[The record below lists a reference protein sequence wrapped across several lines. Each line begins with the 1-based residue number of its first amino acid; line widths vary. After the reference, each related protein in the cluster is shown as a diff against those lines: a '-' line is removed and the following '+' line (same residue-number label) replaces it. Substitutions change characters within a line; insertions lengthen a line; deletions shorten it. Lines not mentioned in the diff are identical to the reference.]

1 MENILTKEEIEALLT
16 AVFEGRIDPDRELAR
31 VEGEV
36 TKYDLFS
43 TNAYKGFVPN
53 MDLIYEGYIRY
64 NRVTLSNRLRKMVE
78 IRKSTARAYKFDEF
92 LQTLPSPVCMAIF
105 KIDPLKGAALLAL
118 DSTLVFSVVESILGG
133 AGSPKVPEGD
143 RMFTS
148 IELKLMQKLVKDILQ
163 DLEKAWTPLIATHM
177 SLIKIEMNPRLVNI
191 VPPEYQV
198 VATTLEIQ
206 IEQIVGTMTVVVPYM
221 TIDPIRDKLK
231 SGSQYDLMAVDPE
244 WAMRLS
250 NELLEA
256 PLELVVE
263 LGSSVITMQE
273 LLNLTPGDTILLN
286 TTYDNDLLMN
296 VGGVQKFMGAPGVRH
311 GNKAIRITEVIRQE
325 GSAAR

>member
-53 MDLIYEGYIRY
+53 MDLIYEGYIRF

-78 IRKSTARAYKFDEF
+78 IRKSSARAYKFDEF

-118 DSTLVFSVVESILGG
+118 DSTLVFSVVDSILGG
-133 AGSPKVPEGD
+133 AGNPKLPEGD

-148 IELKLMQKLVKDILQ
+148 IELKLMEKLVKDILQ
-163 DLEKAWTPLIATHM
+163 DMEKAWMPLIASHM
-177 SLIKIEMNPRLVNI
+177 NLIKIEMNPRLVNI

-206 IEQIVGTMTVVVPYM
+206 IEQVVGTMTVVVPYM

-244 WAMRLS
+244 WAKRLS
-250 NELLEA
+250 RELQDV

-263 LGSSVITMQE
+263 LGSSVITLQE

-286 TTYDNDLLMN
+286 TTHDNDLSIT
-296 VGGVQKFMGAPGVRH
+296 VGGIQKFMGAPGVRH
-311 GNKAIRITEVIRQE
+311 GNKAIRVTEVLRHDGEAIK
-325 GSAAR
+325 

>member
-1 MENILTKEEIEALLT
+1 MENILSKEEIEALLT
-16 AVFEGRIDPDRELAR
+16 AVFEGKIDPERELSR
-31 VEGEV
+31 VEGDV
-36 TKYDLFS
+36 ASYDLFS

-78 IRKSTARAYKFDEF
+78 IRKTSARAYKFDEF

-118 DSTLVFSVVESILGG
+118 DSSLVFSVVDSILGG
-133 AGSPKVPEGD
+133 AGSPKLPEGD

-148 IELKLMQKLVKDILQ
+148 IELKLMEKFVKDILQ
-163 DLEKAWTPLIATHM
+163 DMEKAWIPLIASHM

-206 IEQIVGTMTVVVPYM
+206 IEQSIGTMTVVVPYM

-244 WAMRLS
+244 WSMRLS
-250 NELLEA
+250 KGLLDA
-256 PLELVVE
+256 PMELVVE
-263 LGSSVITMQE
+263 LGSAQISMAE

-286 TTYDNDLLMN
+286 NTFDCDLNIHL
-296 VGGVQKFMGAPGVRH
+296 GGVQKFRGAPGVKH
-311 GNKAIRITEVIRQE
+311 GNKAIRIMEVIRPEE
-325 GSAAR
+325 GATR